1 MMKSNFTPQEL
12 LCMALLLQKDKIY
25 GILDSLG
32 TDQQIVIQDTI
43 DRLMEE
49 NVVHMDMDGH
59 VFLDERYYNLVNT
72 ISNCS
77 KFLTVQRREGSA
89 RGSQI
94 AFWAYA
100 DRYLMA
106 DIFEAQYL
114 FSWADKD
121 TIHGLLDDCVYQGSC
136 SEEALEIVVPQIQL
150 VKALRL
156 CQSDRPEEAIRLLRQ
171 NGVPEETAH
180 VILDGLQRESY
191 FAEMKYAEISSDGSA
206 ISELSFLASRGY
218 LFSLQKTVL
227 NLRSCTIFLAESQQ
241 EMHRKVSK
249 IADAF
254 FAQCLEE

>member
-1 MMKSNFTPQEL
+1 MKSNFTPQEL

-100 DRYLMA
+100 DR
-106 DIFEAQYL
+106 
-114 FSWADKD
+114 
-121 TIHGLLDDCVYQGSC
+121 
-136 SEEALEIVVPQIQL
+136 
-150 VKALRL
+150 
-156 CQSDRPEEAIRLLRQ
+156 
-171 NGVPEETAH
+171 
-180 VILDGLQRESY
+180 
-191 FAEMKYAEISSDGSA
+191 
-206 ISELSFLASRGY
+206 
-218 LFSLQKTVL
+218 
-227 NLRSCTIFLAESQQ
+227 
-241 EMHRKVSK
+241 
-249 IADAF
+249 
-254 FAQCLEE
+254 